1 MLFFIKKVSFN
12 KIKLFNKE
20 GKNKML
26 ENSINKA
33 RTKKIYT
40 LFPKN
45 KRLRLSK
52 QNLKYLSKEKN
63 LDTSDNSYNIKNY
76 NNNNNNS
83 NAKNIT
89 TKKTSNENNI
99 LHANSYTK
107 NRLNFNST
115 NNKWNYNYNFNINS
129 SKPKYNLASSTAINF
144 WKGGNNN
151 KFKTN
156 NFIKKSFNSKKS
168 AKIRNNNFMGNNFI
182 KNDRGS
188 SVEQKYALNSKLFEQ
203 FINQYEK
210 KIKRALL
217 DIGINPNE
225 KNDETNRDY
234 YVNEYDNNFN
244 NYDNYKNLP
253 FLSNNNEQKISSI
266 KSKKNKFYG
275 YNANSDNALCY
286 EEKIPMNTN
295 ENNNLMS
302 STNSNNGNNNIIFQN
317 SLKNTI
323 TSNIDNYSFNTNL
336 NTKSHTINSIKSIK
350 EKENQKIVSV
360 ESENNNN
367 NKLIMIEKI
376 NTEKK
381 TRAVSTN
388 PYSIN
393 TAIEI
398 DDNTNKNNIELRNYH
413 YYNSS
418 NISTYYKSKYSE
430 NDLSSY
436 EIGRT
441 LGKGAYAIV
450 KVCTN
455 KITKERYAVKIYEKS
470 KLNDGSKKKC
480 VYREIEILKKINHKN
495 IAKLYD
501 VITTDKQILILQ
513 ELVIG
518 ISLREYYNNEI
529 RNQKGISEHKS
540 IIFKKIFK
548 QIFEAMNYI
557 HKRNIA
563 HRDIKLENILMTKNY
578 EIKIIDFGFGMYNPE
593 NKLQNFFC
601 GTPNYMPPEIA
612 FKKPYNGEKADL
624 WSLGVLVYKIFCA
637 DFPFKGKNEKE
648 LYKSIERGKFRM
660 ANYTPEYVK
669 KIILGMIV
677 LNPNKRM
684 SCEAVLKSEW
694 LSD

>member
-1 MLFFIKKVSFN
+1 
-12 KIKLFNKE
+12 
-20 GKNKML
+20 ML
-26 ENSINKA
+26 ENAINKA
-33 RTKKIYT
+33 RAKKIYT

-63 LDTSDNSYNIKNY
+63 LDSSDNSYNFNNY
-76 NNNNNNS
+76 NNINS

-89 TKKTSNENNI
+89 TKKTNNENNI

-107 NRLNFNST
+107 NRFNFNST
-115 NNKWNYNYNFNINS
+115 NNKWNYNYNFYINS

-156 NFIKKSFNSKKS
+156 NFIKKSFNNKKS
-168 AKIRNNNFMGNNFI
+168 AKIRANNFMGTNLL

-225 KNDETNRDY
+225 KNNETNRNY
-234 YVNEYDNNFN
+234 YMNEYDNNFN
-244 NYDNYKNLP
+244 NFDNYENLP
-253 FLSNNNEQKISSI
+253 FLNNNNEQKMSSI
-266 KSKKNKFYG
+266 KNKKNKILG

-286 EEKIPMNTN
+286 EEKIAMNTN

-317 SLKNTI
+317 SLKNNI
-323 TSNIDNYSFNTNL
+323 TNNIDNYSFNTNL

-360 ESENNNN
+360 ESENSNN

-388 PYSIN
+388 PYSIK

-398 DDNTNKNNIELRNYH
+398 DDNTDKNNIELRNYH

-540 IIFKKIFK
+540 NIFKKIFK

-648 LYKSIERGKFRM
+648 LYKSIEKGKFRM
-660 ANYTPEYVK
+660 ANYTPEYAK

-684 SCEAVLKSEW
+684 SCEMVLKSEW